1 MNKTGGH
8 EYGEQMMDEAVEQ
21 CEPDLMAAYVS
32 DTDEEK
38 KLVRK
43 IDLYLLP
50 CIWFM
55 YLMSYL
61 DRTNVSR
68 HPFRP

>member
-1 MNKTGGH
+1 MTKTGEH
-8 EYGEQMMDEAVEQ
+8 EHREEVMDEAVEQ
-21 CEPDLMAAYVS
+21 CEQDLAATYVP

-61 DRTNVSR
+61 DRTNVSCY
-68 HPFRP
+68 PFRA